1 MNKKALFVLWGVL
14 FLLTAGLGYLPEAK
28 GILRG
33 VMTALSLLFFLP
45 PALLLLQKDRETMLL
60 VRNLS
65 ALSLGLTMATL
76 ILNFVLAVSSEKLG
90 TVLHYVL
97 VVISAPMICSRYSY
111 RLYTAS
117 CLLGCS
123 REAWTAWKDYGSGCR
138 SPCRSFCRCHTGN

>member
-28 GILRG
+28 GVLRG

-97 VVISAPMICSRYSY
+97 VVISAPMICSGYWVMS
-111 RLYTAS
+111 LFLWA
-117 CLLGCS
+117 CLLMAS
-123 REAWTAWKDYGSGCR
+123 LRRK
-138 SPCRSFCRCHTGN
+138 